1 MVRSQD
7 MFPVYIT
14 HNHIEWYC
22 SAVWVTARFLLTCST
37 EHTSSRLTDQP
48 APRTSS
54 VAKHNLSSL
63 AVWLSGNYKH
73 ILRNQLVGRGNS
85 NSYYLVSVRTAIW
98 NYIEGWSW
106 EHWAK
111 IISRCLCSVK
121 FGIYVEFRK
130 QFSWLGAILPY
141 YTFDIC
147 RDWKIGSIFFSPV
160 ITGAITIFMQIIF
173 MQVLDSQN

>member
-1 MVRSQD
+1 
-7 MFPVYIT
+7 MFMVYI
-14 HNHIEWYC
+14 II
-22 SAVWVTARFLLTCST
+22 SSIAVQSGWQLGFSWLAPPNTLPPGWPINPLPGLPQLQNITCPVSGC
-37 EHTSSRLTDQP
+37 
-48 APRTSS
+48 
-54 VAKHNLSSL
+54 L
-63 AVWLSGNYKH
+63 AIIS
-73 ILRNQLVGRGNS
+73 ILRNQLVRRGNS

-141 YTFDIC
+141 YTFDIR